1 MIGKVLIANRG
12 EISLRVIRACREL
25 GIRSVAV
32 YSTADA
38 DSLHRMLAD
47 ESVCIGPPP
56 ATESYLN
63 IPAIVSAA
71 ELTGA
76 EAIHPGYGF
85 LAENA
90 RFAEICER
98 VGIKFVGPSSW
109 AMSQMGDKAT
119 ARKVAAEA
127 GVPVTP
133 GSDGLCADAAAVK
146 RVGAEVG
153 YPIVIKAS
161 AGGGGK
167 GMRVVYG
174 EGEVDTAF
182 NDAAREAGASFGDSS
197 VYVEKYLEK
206 LRHVEIQVLVD
217 SDGNVA
223 TFPERDC
230 SVQRRYQKLIE
241 ESPAPGLPQ
250 EIREGMMS
258 AAASLVEDLGYE
270 GAGTVEFVYSGGEF
284 YFIEMNTRLQV
295 EHPVTEMVAGTDLVA
310 GQLRVASGEKLESA
324 GPQESEGH
332 AIEFRI
338 NAEDPRRNFL
348 PQAGPVDFYN
358 APGGPGV
365 RVDSHLYTGYR
376 VPPNYDS
383 LLAKLIVLAADR
395 DTAIRRGERA
405 LDEFALVGLE
415 TTLPLHL
422 AVLEDEEFRRGGV
435 TTSFLGE
442 REFRNERGLLRFA
455 GNGAPRGLPG
465 NAPSA
470 SAS

>member
-1 MIGKVLIANRG
+1 MIGKVLVANRG

-25 GIRSVAV
+25 GIRSVAI

-47 ESVCIGPPP
+47 EAVCIGPPP

-76 EAIHPGYGF
+76 DAIHPGYGF

-98 VGIKFVGPSSW
+98 VGVKFVGPSSG
-109 AMSQMGDKAT
+109 AISQMGDKAT
-119 ARKVAAEA
+119 ARQVAAEA

-133 GSDGLCADAAAVK
+133 GSEGLCRDAAAVK

-153 YPIVIKAS
+153 YPVVIKAS

-167 GMRVVYG
+167 GMRVVYS
-174 EGEVDTAF
+174 ESEVDAAF
-182 NDAAREAGASFGDSS
+182 LEASREAGASFGDGS
-197 VYVEKYLEK
+197 VYVERYLEK
-206 LRHVEIQVLVD
+206 LRHVEIQVLAD
-217 SDGNVA
+217 AHGNVA

-250 EIREGMMS
+250 EARKGMMS
-258 AAASLVEDLGYE
+258 AAASLVENLGYE
-270 GAGTVEFVYSGGEF
+270 GAGTVEFVYSEGEF

-295 EHPVTEMVAGTDLVA
+295 EHPVTEMVTGSDLVA
-310 GQLRVASGEKLESA
+310 GQLRVASGEELENT
-324 GPQESEGH
+324 GPQRAEGH

-348 PQAGPVDFYN
+348 PQAGSVDFYN

-383 LLAKLIVLAADR
+383 LLAKLIVHAADR

-442 REFRNERGLLRFA
+442 RELRIEKGLLRFA
-455 GNGAPRGLPG
+455 VNDASR